1 MNSSKRVMFNS
12 IVLYIKI
19 IITMLISLVSV
30 PMILHALGKSDYGLY
45 NLVAGIIA
53 MLAFLNSSMAITT
66 QRYLSVAI
74 GEKNLDKLN
83 NIYNVALI
91 LHLGIGLIIVA
102 LFEICAL
109 FLFDGT
115 LNIEPER
122 IQAAKI
128 IYQFIVV
135 STFFTIISVPYTAV
149 MNAKENMLTFSII
162 AIIDSLLKLG
172 LAFYLGRCPFDRLI
186 VYGGGVALISFLSM
200 FFYRIYVKVKYKEF
214 KVNFM
219 TYYSKESLIQMLG
232 FTGWNTLG
240 AVAMI
245 GRNQGIAI
253 IFNLFC
259 GTIANAAYG
268 IANQINGVLGYFS
281 TTFQKA
287 LNPQLMQSEGMHNRT
302 RLIRISM
309 ISSKYSVWVIAL
321 FAIPLIMEMPYVL
334 KIWLKDVPEYTL
346 RLSQLILV
354 LSIVYQYSVGLMSSI
369 QAVGR
374 IRNYF
379 IVMSVL
385 ILLNLPICYFLLKL
399 GSPLYYCLIVFI
411 VLEFISLIV
420 RLLMANK
427 LVGIKVVDFVKSV
440 VFPTSLSMIIS
451 LVISLPCHLL
461 MKESFFRLIT
471 VCLIYLIVYIV
482 IAWFFV
488 FDKEVKQSV
497 LAVTNRFLHRTNNT
511 KNY

>member
-1 MNSSKRVMFNS
+1 MTPSGKVIFNS

-30 PMILHALGKSDYGLY
+30 PMILNALGNSDYGLY

-74 GEKNLDKLN
+74 GEGNKDKLN
-83 NIYNVALI
+83 NIYNVALV
-91 LHLGIGLIIVA
+91 LHFAIGLIIFL
-102 LFEICAL
+102 LFEICYL
-109 FLFDGT
+109 FFFNDN

-128 IYQFIVV
+128 LYQLIVV
-135 STFFTIISVPYTAV
+135 STFFTIISVPYSAV
-149 MNAKENMLTFSII
+149 MNATENMLAFSII
-162 AIIDSLLKLG
+162 AIIDSLLKLC

-186 VYGGGVALISFLSM
+186 CYGGGIAMISILIM
-200 FFYRIYVKVKYKEF
+200 VFYRLYIKFQYKEF
-214 KVNFM
+214 VINIKK
-219 TYYSKESLIQMLG
+219 YYRNDTLMQMLG

-240 AVAMI
+240 AIAMI

-259 GTIANAAYG
+259 GTVANAAYG

-287 LNPQLMQSEGMHNRT
+287 LNPQLMQSEGMSDRS
-302 RLIRISM
+302 RLIRISK

-321 FAIPLIMEMPYVL
+321 FAIPLIVEMPFVL
-334 KIWLKDVPEYTL
+334 NVWLRKVPENTL

-354 LSIVYQYSVGLMSSI
+354 LAITYQFSVGLMSSI
-369 QAVGR
+369 QAVGK

-379 IVMSVL
+379 IVMSML
-385 ILLNLPICYFLLKL
+385 ILLNLPICYLVLKCDM
-399 GSPLYYCLIVFI
+399 PLHYCIVVFI
-411 VLEFISLIV
+411 IIETISLITRLFMAKKIV
-420 RLLMANK
+420 GISIIDFMNEVMLPNLICFITGTFIALPLHYMLDESFLRLL
-427 LVGIKVVDFVKSV
+427 LV
-440 VFPTSLSMIIS
+440 
-451 LVISLPCHLL
+451 
-461 MKESFFRLIT
+461 SFS
-471 VCLIYLIVYIV
+471 YIV
-482 IAWFFV
+482 GNCAVAWFFV
-488 FDKEVKQSV
+488 FDKEVKKTLKNQTGKILHV
-497 LAVTNRFLHRTNNT
+497 LSL
-511 KNY
+511 

>member
-12 IVLYIKI
+12 VVLYIKI

-74 GEKNLDKLN
+74 GKGDQNELN
-83 NIYNVALI
+83 KIYNASLL
-91 LHLGIGLIIVA
+91 LHLCIGLIIVV
-102 LFEICAL
+102 LFEVCFL

-115 LNIEPER
+115 LNIEPDR
-122 IQAAKI
+122 VGAAKI
-128 IYQFIVV
+128 IYQFIVI
-135 STFFTIISVPYTAV
+135 STFFTIISVPYSAV
-149 MNAKENMLTFSII
+149 MNAKENMLAFSVI

-186 VYGGGVALISFLSM
+186 VYGGGIALISFFTML
-200 FFYRIYVKVKYKEF
+200 FYRVYVNLKYKEF
-214 KVNFM
+214 KVGLKK
-219 TYYSKESLIQMLG
+219 YYSKNSWMQMLG

-259 GTIANAAYG
+259 GTVANAAYG

-281 TTFQKA
+281 TTFRKA
-287 LNPQLMQSEGMHNRT
+287 LNPQLMQSEGMHDRS
-302 RLIRISM
+302 RLIRLSL

-321 FAIPLIMEMPYVL
+321 FAIPLILEMPYVL
-334 KIWLKDVPEYTL
+334 KLWLKDVPEYTL
-346 RLSQLILV
+346 LLSQLILV
-354 LSIVYQYSVGLMSSI
+354 LAIIYQFSVGLMSSI
-369 QAVGR
+369 QAVGT

-385 ILLNLPICYFLLKL
+385 ILSNIPICYLILKM
-399 GSPLYYCLIVFI
+399 GNPLHYCIIVFI
-411 VLEFISLIV
+411 VIEVISLIT

-427 LVGIKVVDFVKSV
+427 IVGIDIIVFVKK
-440 VFPTSLSMIIS
+440 VFWPNLLCMITGFAIA
-451 LVISLPCHLL
+451 LPLHLL
-461 MKESFFRLIT
+461 LRESFFRMVFVAT
-471 VCLIYLIVYIV
+471 TYVVAYCMTG
-482 IAWFFV
+482 WFFV
-488 FDKEVKQSV
+488 FEGEVKNTIQ
-497 LAVTNRFLHRTNNT
+497 RGIHRLI
-511 KNY
+511 K